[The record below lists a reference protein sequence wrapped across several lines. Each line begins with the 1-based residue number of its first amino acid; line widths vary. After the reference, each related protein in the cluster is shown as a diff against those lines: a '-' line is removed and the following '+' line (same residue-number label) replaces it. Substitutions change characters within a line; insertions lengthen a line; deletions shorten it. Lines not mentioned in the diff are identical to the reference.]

1 MTPPVATLAS
11 SWVSGTFP
19 RFGGDM
25 WDATD
30 PGPLPSGPTG
40 GSPAGWALHGRRALA
55 SQDLVLLLL
64 LLCLG
69 HRDAGG
75 FRGCPLLSPGCGAM
89 LTGACPAQMVAC
101 TRPRATSFGASLT
114 SGGTCTSGR

>member
-1 MTPPVATLAS
+1 MTLPVATPAS

-19 RFGGDM
+19 RFGGDV
-25 WDATD
+25 WGATD

-40 GSPAGWALHGRRALA
+40 GSPAGWALHGRALA

-75 FRGCPLLSPGCGAM
+75 FRGCPC
-89 LTGACPAQMVAC
+89 CPQGVGPC
-101 TRPRATSFGASLT
+101 
-114 SGGTCTSGR
+114 